1 MCESINNIIF
11 CSCMKDIP
19 RNGILHNK
27 NSRRNKV
34 KIESEFIW
42 TLYKFEGT
50 NDITLDGF
58 INFPVDYINDSLTSD
73 VIILDLNSRN
83 CFDFE
88 YVPNEGDNL
97 IIKNRNSNKYLSFIY
112 KNELWTS
119 NFYNGLVDKISKIN
133 FGIIELK

>member
-1 MCESINNIIF
+1 
-11 CSCMKDIP
+11 MKDIP